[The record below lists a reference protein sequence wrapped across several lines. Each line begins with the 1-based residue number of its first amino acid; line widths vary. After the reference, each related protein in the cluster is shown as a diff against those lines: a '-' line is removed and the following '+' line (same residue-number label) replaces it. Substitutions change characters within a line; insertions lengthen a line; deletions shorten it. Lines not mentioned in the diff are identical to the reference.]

1 MDNRKTKVKTLRM
14 SHDLVKNIETMADK
28 ENRNFNNMVTTILI
42 NSFKEWKKRKPKEDE
57 L

>member
-14 SHDLVKNIETMADK
+14 SHDLVRDIEKMAKK

-42 NSFKEWKKRKPKEDE
+42 DTVKNGSRKRRST
-57 L
+57 